1 MVVKLI
7 SCGLLG
13 LTCMFLLSFTLA
25 GIRSFTIGLD
35 RSLILFL
42 QLDCMSMTGSLQLM
56 GI

>member
-1 MVVKLI
+1 
-7 SCGLLG
+7 
-13 LTCMFLLSFTLA
+13 MFLLSFTLA